1 MQACQHPWIWKH
13 TAPGHADDDDGVK
26 IYRYFPKSWLR
37 VESSSIWKVGKI
49 LNLPQSN
56 NCKPAIPQLLYSL
69 HTKFVAWSFSST
81 SQHECGKREV
91 QSSNLRILWN
101 SLPSWKIKA
110 CQAVYMQQIWYLN
123 NNITLHHKF
132 FTSWTSATPCSPR
145 IHPSVAKY
153 TVLTLFFWA
162 WSKMASKTSNLSR
175 LTPRK
180 WPEAWPLPLH
190 WSMDSPIHSFALGCR
205 PESMIAPS
213 LQRTKHS
220 PSLWGPHSDSSNLQW
235 TARYGTLIPIANS
248 CSLSTRVAT
257 AFEGCRNA
265 DTARNP
271 PLHLGPGYK
280 PPTPTQC
287 SFELPSDSAMS
298 PGVCHFNQSE
308 ESFRASCPSIM
319 YANTTIH

>member
-13 TAPGHADDDDGVK
+13 TAPGHAHDGVK
-26 IYRYFPKSWLR
+26 VYRYFPKTWLG

-49 LNLPQSN
+49 LNLPESN
-56 NCKPAIPQLLYSL
+56 NCKPTIPQLLYSL

-110 CQAVYMQQIWYLN
+110 CQAVYLQQIWYLN
-123 NNITLHHKF
+123 INNITLHHKF

-175 LTPRK
+175 PTPRK

-205 PESMIAPS
+205 PESMTAPS

-298 PGVCHFNQSE
+298 PGVCHFNQSK
-308 ESFRASCPSIM
+308 ESFRASCPYIM